1 MEKISNENLEKIS
14 GGEANSEKSISGNVD
29 LKKLIDKNIDVNK
42 LRQGSERT
50 CWRCGKKFRLGD
62 AEIFHTE
69 CNQCRS
75 GGFVESTIR
84 EFKGEKGSDKS

>member
-14 GGEANSEKSISGNVD
+14 GGEANSEKLSRS
-29 LKKLIDKNIDVNK
+29 NIAVNK

-75 GGFVESTIR
+75 GGFVESNIR
-84 EFKGEKGSDKS
+84 KLKGEKGSDRS

>member
-1 MEKISNENLEKIS
+1 MEKIGNENLEKIS
-14 GGEANSEKSISGNVD
+14 GGKADSEKSPSS
-29 LKKLIDKNIDVNK
+29 NIDVTK
-42 LRQGSERT
+42 LRQGSEMT

-75 GGFVESTIR
+75 GGIIES
-84 EFKGEKGSDKS
+84 FNKMKGK

>member
-1 MEKISNENLEKIS
+1 MEKIGNENLEKIS
-14 GGEANSEKSISGNVD
+14 GGKADSEKSPSS
-29 LKKLIDKNIDVNK
+29 NIDVTK
-42 LRQGSERT
+42 LRQGKEMT

-75 GGFVESTIR
+75 GGIIES
-84 EFKGEKGSDKS
+84 FNKMKGK

>member
-1 MEKISNENLEKIS
+1 M
-14 GGEANSEKSISGNVD
+14 
-29 LKKLIDKNIDVNK
+29 
-42 LRQGSERT
+42 T

-75 GGFVESTIR
+75 GGIIES
-84 EFKGEKGSDKS
+84 FNKMKGK